1 MLVQVGL
8 CRTCSETTWLGFPRG
23 GSNVFQNVHPGMLVY
38 GYVNV
43 IETYSIKMSLP
54 NGLMG
59 TVPITDVSPVY
70 TEMIQQF
77 AAKSE
82 TEQDQEGEVRAV
94 S

>member
-1 MLVQVGL
+1 M
-8 CRTCSETTWLGFPRG
+8 
-23 GSNVFQNVHPGMLVY
+23 Y
-38 GYVNV
+38 GYVNE
-43 IETYSIKMSLP
+43 IQTYNIKMSLP

-59 TVPITDVSPVY
+59 TVPITDVSLVY

-82 TEQDQEGEVRAV
+82 TEQDQEGEVRAA